1 MEGDSQVWEDQR
13 SLLHGHPSASN
24 KNDKTR

>member
-1 MEGDSQVWEDQR
+1 MQGVSEVWEDQR